1 MRRALTL
8 ALAFAS
14 VGALGTYLVRR
25 PTAGEPVSA
34 GPSAELDRRAS
45 PAPLGP
51 EEPTDLHFQVPGGG
65 PTRITCSQ
73 ARRVIAQVR
82 SELSYEPEAVSP
94 KELSAS
100 ASDWLDPHSFWS
112 LPEDS
117 PTGAAMD
124 DAAKQLIAEI
134 EGRGPD
140 CAAARDVGRV
150 LAAWSRELRKSFDAG
165 DEEQVDVAGAEARDL
180 PVTGTSPERARE
192 LGRRARAVRAALG
205 EKAEPFRAA
214 SRERFFPDMDE
225 NAWAEVVLAS
235 AVRAYVPLVDPH
247 GAWAPLDEKS
257 SVYEVDL
264 FAAPPE
270 KPWGKVTVTAV
281 GFRIDDHAVAPL
293 QDNDVVLSVN
303 GVLTVGMPL
312 EQVEQLGYASRQEG
326 PAKIVAIRNGALVR
340 LSVTESP
347 MEQAKSNGSSQAPHL
362 EVTKIPFGAGTV
374 AVVAFQDVRDD
385 LGDDIRDLIT
395 ELNEEHATGLV
406 LDLRGNGGGSTDGAI
421 NALGHFIPNAPLFP
435 TRRRDGT
442 IEVDHSPASLPAW
455 EGPVATLVDGST
467 ASAAEMISGALMA
480 YGRGP
485 SVGAPTFGKG
495 CAQEYLDDEAS
506 VGVLRLTT
514 LLYALP
520 DGSPVQ
526 RVGLSPTI
534 PLPFIAKMDDP
545 HEREAKLPHTAP
557 TWRGPDKRAGV
568 AFAKKDHWS
577 WPQTTGKIGPCEDAD
592 VCHALRALGARRPQI
607 AKARPEP
614 R

>member
-8 ALAFAS
+8 ALVFAC
-14 VGALGTYLVRR
+14 VGAAATYLVARARR
-25 PTAGEPVSA
+25 GDAPADAASVAT
-34 GPSAELDRRAS
+34 DKRAS
-45 PAPLGP
+45 PAPLG
-51 EEPTDLHFQVPGGG
+51 EPNDLRFQLPSGG
-65 PTRITCSQ
+65 PTRITCNQ

-82 SELSYEPEAVSP
+82 AELSYEPEAVSP

-112 LPEDS
+112 LPDDA
-117 PTGAAMD
+117 PTSAAMD
-124 DAAKQLIAEI
+124 EASKDLIGEL
-134 EGRGPD
+134 EGRGSSD
-140 CAAARDVGRV
+140 CAAARRVGKV
-150 LAAWSRELRKSFDAG
+150 LAEWAMELRGSFDTG
-165 DEEQVDVAGAEARDL
+165 SKEHGDVASAETRDL
-180 PVTGTSPERARE
+180 PATGTSHERAME
-192 LGRRARAVRAALG
+192 LGRRTRAVRAAIG
-205 EKAEPFRAA
+205 EKAEPFTVAA
-214 SRERFFPDMDE
+214 RDRFFPALDAS
-225 NAWAEVVLAS
+225 AWAEVVLAS

-281 GFRIDDHAVAPL
+281 GFRVDDHAVAPL
-293 QDNDVVLSVN
+293 LDNDVVLSVN
-303 GVLTVGMPL
+303 GVLTAGMPL
-312 EQVEQLGYASRQEG
+312 EQVEQLGFASRQDG
-326 PAKIVAIRNGALVR
+326 AAKIRVIRSGALVD
-340 LSVTESP
+340 LAVGPTPLEL
-347 MEQAKSNGSSQAPHL
+347 ANGRPGAAPHV
-362 EVTKIPFGAGTV
+362 EVTRIPFGSGTV

-385 LGDDIRDLIT
+385 LGDDIRDVIT
-395 ELNEEHATGLV
+395 DLLEEHVTGLV

-442 IEVDHSPASLPAW
+442 IEVDHSPANQPAW

-495 CAQEYLDDEAS
+495 CAQEYLDDEAA

-526 RVGLSPTI
+526 RVGLTPTI

-568 AFAKKDHWS
+568 VFARKDHWS
-577 WPQTTGKIGPCEDAD
+577 WPQTTGKVGPCDDPD

-607 AKARPEP
+607 AKSRPDP